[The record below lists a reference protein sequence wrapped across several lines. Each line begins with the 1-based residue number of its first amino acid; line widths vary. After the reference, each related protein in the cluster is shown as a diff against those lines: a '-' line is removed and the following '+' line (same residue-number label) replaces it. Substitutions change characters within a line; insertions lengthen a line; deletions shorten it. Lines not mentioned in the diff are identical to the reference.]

1 MLIKKGARR
10 WTCRTRTRH
19 PLTSQ
24 EFEYDILQVQFVTVV
39 HCFGERVS
47 TNKLLLLLIRLCDD
61 FYGAT

>member
-24 EFEYDILQVQFVTVV
+24 EFEYDILQVQFVTIV
-39 HCFGERVS
+39 HCLGGRVS
-47 TNKLLLLLIRLCDD
+47 TNKIIIVVIIIINTIL
-61 FYGAT
+61 